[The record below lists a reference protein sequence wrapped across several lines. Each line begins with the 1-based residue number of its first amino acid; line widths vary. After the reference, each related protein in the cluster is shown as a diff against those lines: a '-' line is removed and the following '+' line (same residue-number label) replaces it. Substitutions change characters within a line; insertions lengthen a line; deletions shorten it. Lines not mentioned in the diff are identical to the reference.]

1 MFKVGH
7 FRTYPIFSPDQD
19 KHQILRKNLKR
30 FSSYW
35 STPELKN
42 YVKKQKKVKDKVD
55 HFQTCPRFSPEKIN
69 IKYQKL
75 V

>member
-7 FRTYPIFSPDQD
+7 FRTYPIFSPDHD
-19 KHQILRKNLKR
+19 QILRKNLKR

-42 YVKKQKKVKDKVD
+42 YVKKQKRSRSRLTI
-55 HFQTCPRFSPEKIN
+55 F
-69 IKYQKL
+69 KL
-75 V
+75 VQDFHLKR